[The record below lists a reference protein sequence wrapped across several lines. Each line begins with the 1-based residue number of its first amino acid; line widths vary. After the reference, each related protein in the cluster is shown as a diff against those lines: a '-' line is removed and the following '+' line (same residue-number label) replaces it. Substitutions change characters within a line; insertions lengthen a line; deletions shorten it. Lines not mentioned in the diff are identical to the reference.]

1 MKTSLIYV
9 LLNALLYPVVITLMF
24 VGFLGGALTN
34 GNLGFGN
41 VIWLYLIAL
50 LPNML
55 SLLVIHFWGYKW
67 NLNKKVNA
75 VMFLL
80 FAFIL
85 AYFVIMQPL
94 EIQNIFK

>member
-24 VGFLGGALTN
+24 VGLLGGALTN
-34 GNLGFGN
+34 GNVVFSD
-41 VIWLYLIAL
+41 VIGLYLIAL
-50 LPNML
+50 LPNIF
-55 SLLVIHFWGYKW
+55 LLLAIHFWGYRW
-67 NLNKKVNA
+67 NLNKKVNV

-80 FAFIL
+80 AAFIL

-94 EIQNIFK
+94 EMQKIFI